1 MKRYIQILLTS
12 MLICVLAICFAFTL
26 QAEYRPENVAQLI
39 QKSASET
46 AVVLEWTK
54 VKNADNYKLYMYDKT
69 KKKYLKYGL
78 FGTNTCTVTGLEPG
92 ETYRFNVKAIDN
104 VDGKNY
110 YSETGTFAEAVTTP
124 EKVQNTRC
132 TNKKKNSFRLKWDK
146 IKNADGYQI
155 YLLNK
160 ETGKWKEYKT
170 TEKTSITLKKEGV
183 YKVSAYKVN
192 GDKKYYGTKSMK
204 KTCSF
209 KHVKSAEG
217 TFTFVCYGVG
227 HGVGL
232 SQNGAQVMAKN
243 GKKYD
248 EILTYYFTGA
258 KIKKDKKMPSKVK
271 YGDKKYSLKQYL
283 QRVTQAEIG
292 GNASYE
298 TIKAQVVACYTY
310 AKNRNFKIKS
320 YEHAFSSK
328 SAVSKKVKKAVNKVM
343 GEYVA
348 YNGKACMTPY
358 HSVSAGKTASSKNAW
373 GADYPYLVA
382 VESEKDK
389 KREQWKATVKISSK
403 DIKKAAEEA
412 YGIKLKGDPSKW
424 IKILEADDAVSPYIG
439 YVSKVKIG
447 SKTVSGEQFRTHILG
462 YRIKSHCF
470 TVDYTPKK

>member
-1 MKRYIQILLTS
+1 MKRYIKIILSAMLLSALT
-12 MLICVLAICFAFTL
+12 LCFAL
-26 QAEYRPENVAQLI
+26 VSQAEYRPENVAELI
-39 QKSASET
+39 QKNASET
-46 AVVLEWTK
+46 TVTLEWTK
-54 VKNADNYKLYMYDKT
+54 VENADNYKLYMYDKA
-69 KKKYLKYGL
+69 KKKYLEYGM
-78 FGTNTCTVTGLEPG
+78 FDTNTCSITGLEAG

-124 EKVQNTRC
+124 GKVQNARC
-132 TNKKKNSFRLKWDK
+132 TNKKKSSFKLKWDK

-170 TEKTSITLKKEGV
+170 TEKTSITLKKQGV
-183 YKVSAYKVN
+183 YKVSAYKIS
-192 GDKKYYGTKSMK
+192 GDKKYYGTKSTK

-209 KHVKSAEG
+209 RHVKSTEG

-243 GKKYD
+243 GQKYD
-248 EILTYYFTGA
+248 EILTYYFKGT
-258 KIKKDKKMPSKVK
+258 KIKKDKKMPKKIK
-271 YGDKKYSLKQYL
+271 YGDKKYSVKEYL
-283 QRVTQAEIG
+283 RRVTQAEIG
-292 GNASYE
+292 SEASYE

-310 AKNRNFKIKS
+310 AKNKNFDISS

-328 SAVSKKVKKAVNKVM
+328 KAVSEKVKKAVDKVM

-348 YNGKACMTPY
+348 YNGKACMTTY

-373 GADYPYLVA
+373 GAEYPYLVA

-389 KREQWKATVKISSK
+389 KSSRWKATVKVSSK
-403 DIKKAAEEA
+403 DIKKAAEE

-424 IKILEADDAVSPYIG
+424 IKILETDDAVSPYIG
-439 YVSKVKIG
+439 YVSKVKVG
-447 SKTVSGEQFRTHILG
+447 SKTISGEQFRMHILG
-462 YRIKSHCF
+462 YKIKSHCF
-470 TVDYTPKK
+470 TVEYTPKK